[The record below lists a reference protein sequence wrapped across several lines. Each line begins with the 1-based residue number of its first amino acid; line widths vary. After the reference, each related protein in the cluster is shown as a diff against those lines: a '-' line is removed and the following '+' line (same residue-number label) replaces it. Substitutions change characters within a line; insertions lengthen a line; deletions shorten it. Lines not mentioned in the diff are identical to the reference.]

1 MNYDEEW
8 LISNRNGS
16 YASSSLSFSNLRT
29 YHGIY
34 VKNVSVNYDRYVL
47 LSKLFEEFEY
57 DGETV
62 SLDTNNYRD
71 AVYPQGYKL
80 LSNFEPDPVPTF
92 HYDVHGTKVVKK
104 LAMDPENDVVMI
116 NYKFTGGTPKQFRLY
131 PLTAFRDY
139 HNVARQSHRTVTAEL
154 VGDAYKFSIDD
165 LHFSIAN
172 IGTFKEDNLWYY
184 NFRYPLDE
192 ARGSNSE
199 EDLYLPGHFEISNP
213 GKELTVSIYSDV
225 PQNLSFAETEKRYVA
240 SVSSTLV
247 RTGKIK
253 EAVREST
260 KFLVREN
267 IIAGYYWFG
276 PWARDTFI
284 SLPGILL
291 VPKRYDEAKA
301 VILNYARMI
310 KEGLVPKT
318 ITDPD
323 NYGTGDSSL
332 WFIYG
337 VYKYYEYTKDLEL
350 VRQVYPR
357 LLEIL
362 ETYRKGTDLFGM
374 EVYLIDLKKPQLT
387 WMDARTGDTIFT
399 PRMGKPVEVNALWYN
414 ALESVRFISQEL
426 GLVFPEQL
434 ETIIPEVKKTF
445 HDKFVRGKHILDVAD
460 PDDYSIRPNIL
471 FAFSLP
477 YPVLDNF
484 STYNKDF
491 DQLLTPYGLRSLT
504 REDKR
509 YIGKY
514 DGDQYQRD
522 SAYHNGSI
530 WPWLTGPY
538 ITASVRGGAD
548 RKKLLSHFM
557 KLYSLRQIP
566 EIFDGDEPYNPR
578 GCIIQAWS
586 YAELIRAYFED
597 LKR

>member
-1 MNYDEEW
+1 MDYDEEW

-16 YASSSLSFSNLRT
+16 YASSSVSFSNLRT

-34 VKNVSVNYDRYVL
+34 VKNTSSGYDRYVL
-47 LSKLFEEFEY
+47 LSKLFEEIELEGR
-57 DGETV
+57 DI
-62 SLDTNNYRD
+62 SLDTNYYRD
-71 AVYPQGYKL
+71 AVYPQGYRL
-80 LSNFEPDPVPTF
+80 LSGFEPDPVPTF
-92 HYDVHGTKVVKK
+92 YYDIHGTKVVKK
-104 LAMDPENDVVMI
+104 LVMDPENDVIMI
-116 NYKFTGGTPKQFRLY
+116 NYKFTGVTPKQFRLY
-131 PLTAFRDY
+131 PLTAFRNY
-139 HNVARQSHRTVTAEL
+139 HNVARQSGKKVISEEEDH
-154 VGDAYKFSIDD
+154 AYKFSCDD
-165 LHFSIAN
+165 IHFRISKNGNYI
-172 IGTFKEDNLWYY
+172 EDNLWYY

-192 ARGSNSE
+192 ARGSNYM
-199 EDLYLPGHFEISNP
+199 EDLYLPGHFEIDKASDNV
-213 GKELTVSIYSDV
+213 TVSIYSDEQ
-225 PQNLSFAETEKRYVA
+225 QNLSFADVEKRYVA
-240 SVSSTLV
+240 SMSSTRV
-247 RTGKIK
+247 RTGKMRDT
-253 EAVREST
+253 VREST

-276 PWARDTFI
+276 PWARDTLI
-284 SLPGILL
+284 SLAGILL
-291 VPKRYDEAKA
+291 VPKRYNEARG
-301 VILNYARMI
+301 ILLNYAKMI
-310 KEGLVPKT
+310 RDGLVPKT

-323 NYGTGDSSL
+323 NYDTADSSL

-337 VYKYYEYTKDLEL
+337 AYKYYQYTKDLEL
-350 VRQVYPR
+350 VRLIYPR

-362 ETYRKGTDLFGM
+362 ETYRGGTDLFRM
-374 EVYLIDLKKPQLT
+374 EGNLINLKKPQLT

-414 ALESVRFISQEL
+414 ALESVKFMSHEL
-426 GLVFPEQL
+426 GLVFPEHL
-434 ETIIPEVKKTF
+434 ETITPEVKKTF
-445 HDKFVRGKHILDVAD
+445 HEKFVRGDHILDVAD
-460 PDDYSIRPNIL
+460 PDDYSIRPNAL

-484 STYNKDF
+484 SAYNKDF

-504 REDKR
+504 KEDRR

-514 DGDQYQRD
+514 EGDQYHRD

-548 RKKLLSHFM
+548 RKKLLSYFM

-566 EIFDGDEPYNPR
+566 EIFDGDEPHNPG